1 MPTTT
6 HRRDA
11 IPDAAVDS
19 LHAID
24 LFVREENALAVDEA
38 AKLRGVDDAVI
49 AAGLMVGPLAFLGT
63 PNPDSHAAKLVG
75 RDAQFLDARL
85 PPITR

>member
-1 MPTTT
+1 MPAATR
-6 HRRDA
+6 RRDPVPYAA
-11 IPDAAVDS
+11 IEICCTIGLLLGQEYALS
-19 LHAID
+19 ID
-24 LFVREENALAVDEA
+24 KG
-38 AKLRGVDDAVI
+38 AKLRRIDHAVI